1 MSMDTLEERFLIYTA
16 LAILCCTASAFLG
29 AAVGMYTFMQIA
41 AVIEVTYWL
50 GSPSRTKGARGLQL
64 N

>member
-1 MSMDTLEERFLIYTA
+1 MSMGTLEERFLIYTA
-16 LAILCCTASAFLG
+16 LAILCCTAGAFLG
-29 AAVGMYTFMQIA
+29 AAAGIYTFMQIA

-50 GSPSRTKGARGLQL
+50 GSPSRTKGPRGLQL